1 MKNHILRIVALYVV
15 STFACGADKFVI
27 HDREITIQAPEGFVL
42 VTDEMPEVKKIV
54 EQISDNLNDTIAYY
68 IPESQ
73 VPAAMGS
80 GTLDLRR
87 TFAIKADKRLR
98 KEGVSNYLFPYH
110 KDLIRSQIKKT
121 TQEVKSK
128 LPKHLDVIND
138 KINEGSDLKIA
149 LSVSQ
154 VVPLDIHHE
163 DTDSISYSMF
173 INYGFSVGE
182 YKDSE
187 ISAVTCTVSHVKDSM
202 ILLLSYAPKD
212 ELEKTR
218 SSSLAW
224 NAQISKDNKEE
235 ESSIAP
241 ISNSY
246 TQPIKSR
253 KEDNYL
259 ITLVIV
265 GMLVA
270 ICLALVVRVF
280 KRER

>member
-1 MKNHILRIVALYVV
+1 
-15 STFACGADKFVI
+15 
-27 HDREITIQAPEGFVL
+27 
-42 VTDEMPEVKKIV
+42 
-54 EQISDNLNDTIAYY
+54 
-68 IPESQ
+68 
-73 VPAAMGS
+73 
-80 GTLDLRR
+80 
-87 TFAIKADKRLR
+87 
-98 KEGVSNYLFPYH
+98 
-110 KDLIRSQIKKT
+110 
-121 TQEVKSK
+121 
-128 LPKHLDVIND
+128 
-138 KINEGSDLKIA
+138 
-149 LSVSQ
+149 
-154 VVPLDIHHE
+154 
-163 DTDSISYSMF
+163 MF